1 MLRGY
6 REDRETMHEVRLHG
20 RGGQGAVLASAILAA
35 ALVEEGRHV
44 MAIPA
49 FGFERRG
56 APVVAFLRL
65 SDTVIRR
72 VTNIYSPDIVVVIDP
87 TVVRAVDVYAGMPK
101 GGTLILATSKVPGEI
116 EVPPVVERVAV
127 CNAITIAMDIFK
139 RQITNT
145 IMLGAFAKA
154 TGLVSVDSL
163 EKALEETHFRDA
175 GLKQNIEAVRRGYAE
190 TQILDLAKEKVA

>member
-1 MLRGY
+1 
-6 REDRETMHEVRLHG
+6 MHEVRLHG

-35 ALVEEGRHV
+35 ALVEEGQNV

-65 SDTVIRR
+65 SDTEIRR
-72 VTNIYSPDIVVVIDP
+72 ITNIYSPNIVVVIDP
-87 TVVRAVDVYAGMPK
+87 TVVRAVDVFQGMPP
-101 GGTLILATSKVPGEI
+101 GGTFVLSTSKQVPDLALPSHLGK
-116 EVPPVVERVAV
+116 VAV
-127 CNAITIAMDIFK
+127 CNAGHIAQEIFK

-154 TGLVSVDSL
+154 TGLVTVDSL
-163 EKALEETHFRDA
+163 EKALEGTHFRDA
-175 GLKQNIEAVRRGYAE
+175 GLKQNIEAVRRGFAE
-190 TQILDLAKEKVA
+190 TTVVDLGKEKAA

>member
-1 MLRGY
+1 MQ
-6 REDRETMHEVRLHG
+6 EVRLHG

-72 VTNIYSPDIVVVIDP
+72 ITNIYTPNIVVVIDP
-87 TVVRAVDVYAGMPK
+87 TVVRAVDVYAGMPV
-101 GGTLILATSKVPGEI
+101 GGTLVLATSKQASELELPTHLGQ
-116 EVPPVVERVAV
+116 VAV
-127 CNAITIAMDIFK
+127 CNAIHIAMDIFK

-154 TGLVSVDSL
+154 TGLVSVASL
-163 EKALEETHFRDA
+163 EKALEKTDFRDA
-175 GLKQNIEAVRRGYAE
+175 GLRQNLEAVRRGYEE
-190 TQILDLAKEKVA
+190 TTVVNLGKEAAA

>member
-1 MLRGY
+1 
-6 REDRETMHEVRLHG
+6 MHEVRLHG

-65 SDTVIRR
+65 SDTEIRR
-72 VTNIYSPDIVVVIDP
+72 VTNIYAPDIVVVIDP
-87 TVVRAVDVYAGMPK
+87 TVARAVDVYAGMPM
-101 GGTLILATSKVPGEI
+101 GGTLVMATSKHADELVL
-116 EVPPVVERVAV
+116 PPHLGKVAV
-127 CNAITIAMDIFK
+127 CNAIHIAMDIFK

-154 TGLVSVDSL
+154 TGLVSVASL
-163 EKALEETHFRDA
+163 EHALAETDFRDA
-175 GLKQNIEAVRRGYAE
+175 GLRQNIEAVRRGYEE
-190 TQILDLAKEKVA
+190 TTVVTLGKEQAA

>member
-1 MLRGY
+1 
-6 REDRETMHEVRLHG
+6 MHEVRLHG

-65 SDTVIRR
+65 ADAEIRR
-72 VTNIYSPDIVVVIDP
+72 VTNIYSPDIVMVIDP
-87 TVVRAVDVYAGMPK
+87 TVARAVDVFAGMPR
-101 GGTLILATSKVPGEI
+101 GGTLIQATGKAPEEL
-116 EVPPVVERVAV
+116 EVPASVGVVAV
-127 CNAITIAMDIFK
+127 CNAVPIALDIFR

-145 IMLGAFAKA
+145 IMLGAFARA

-175 GLKQNIEAVRRGYAE
+175 GLKQNVEAVRRGFAE
-190 TQILDLAKEKVA
+190 TRVWRRGEERAA

>member
-1 MLRGY
+1 
-6 REDRETMHEVRLHG
+6 MHEVRLHG

-65 SDTVIRR
+65 SDTEIRR
-72 VTNIYSPDIVVVIDP
+72 VTNIYTPDIVVVIDP
-87 TVVRAVDVYAGMPK
+87 TVVRAVDVYAGMPR
-101 GGTLILATSKVPGEI
+101 GGTLVMATSKQAAELELPATLGK
-116 EVPPVVERVAV
+116 VAV
-127 CNAITIAMDIFK
+127 CNAIHIALDIFK

-154 TGLVSVDSL
+154 TGLVSVASL
-163 EKALEETHFRDA
+163 ERALEETDFRDA
-175 GLKQNIEAVRRGYAE
+175 GLRQNIDAVRRGYEE
-190 TQILDLAKEKVA
+190 TTVINLGKEAAA

>member
-1 MLRGY
+1 
-6 REDRETMHEVRLHG
+6 MHEVRLHG

-65 SDTVIRR
+65 SDSEIRR
-72 VTNIYSPDIVVVIDP
+72 VTNIYNPDIVVVIDP

-101 GGTLILATSKVPGEI
+101 GGTLIQATSKAPSEL
-116 EVPPVVERVAV
+116 EVPALVGKVAT
-127 CNAITIAMDIFK
+127 CNAVHIAMEIFR

-145 IMLGAFAKA
+145 IMLGAFARA
-154 TGLVSVDSL
+154 TGLVSVESL

-190 TQILDLAKEKVA
+190 TQVLDLAKEKVA

>member
-1 MLRGY
+1 
-6 REDRETMHEVRLHG
+6 MHEVRLHG

-65 SDTVIRR
+65 SDREIRR
-72 VTNIYSPDIVVVIDP
+72 VTNIYAPDIVVVIDP
-87 TVVRAVDVYAGMPK
+87 TVVRAVDVFAGMPA
-101 GGTLILATSKVPGEI
+101 GGTLVLATSKAVADLELPNHLN
-116 EVPPVVERVAV
+116 RVAV
-127 CNAITIAMDIFK
+127 CDAIRIAMDIFK

-154 TGLVSVDSL
+154 TGLVSVESL
-163 EKALEETHFRDA
+163 EKALEQAHFRDA
-175 GLKQNIEAVRRGYAE
+175 GLKQNIEAVRRGFAE
-190 TQILDLAKEKVA
+190 TTVVTLGKEAAA

>member
-1 MLRGY
+1 MR
-6 REDRETMHEVRLHG
+6 EVRLHG
-20 RGGQGAVLASAILAA
+20 RGGQGADLASAILAA

-65 SDTVIRR
+65 SDTEIRR
-72 VTNIYSPDIVVVIDP
+72 VTNIYTPDTVVVIDP

-101 GGTLILATSKVPGEI
+101 GGTLVMATGKPASELELPAHLGQ
-116 EVPPVVERVAV
+116 VAV
-127 CNAITIAMDIFK
+127 CDAVRIAMEIFK

-154 TGLVSVDSL
+154 TGLVSVA
-163 EKALEETHFRDA
+163 ALERALENTDFRDA
-175 GLKQNIEAVRRGYAE
+175 GLRQNIEAVRRGYEE
-190 TQILDLAKEKVA
+190 TTVTNLGKEAA